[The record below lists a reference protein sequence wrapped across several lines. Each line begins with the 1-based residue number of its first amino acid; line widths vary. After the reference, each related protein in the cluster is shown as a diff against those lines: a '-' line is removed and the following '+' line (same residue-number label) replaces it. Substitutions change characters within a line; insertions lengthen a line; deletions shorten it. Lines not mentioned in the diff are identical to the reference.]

1 MKKLLFAG
9 VFILIVLFCL
19 SSCLDND
26 NDENSWYVDEV
37 AVVTEGD
44 SCYFV
49 GSGGDIYV
57 PQPKYTNKANM
68 KVGAIQFKISKESVK
83 GDDHTY
89 YINLLYNPVPLDA
102 TVNSASSRLKLDSV
116 KDNVVQLVKV
126 HSFINNRYLVLG
138 VNYNVQQKKHYQT
151 LCYAEDE
158 GFSHTSSTN
167 VPDTLKFILRHN
179 ANGEENTSI
188 TSYDFFLQAGKI
200 SGFYYA
206 YDIKDILD
214 AALKKNNN
222 KKMYIDVEYKYGQ
235 GANALGEK
243 CHVGFNYPLK

>member
-1 MKKLLFAG
+1 MRKLLFAG
-9 VFILIVLFCL
+9 GFIVIVLFCL

-37 AVVTEGD
+37 AFINEGD
-44 SCYFV
+44 SSYFV

-68 KVGAIQFKISKESVK
+68 KVGAIQFKILKERER
-83 GDDHTY
+83 GDNHTY
-89 YINLLYNPVPLDA
+89 YINLLNAPVALDA
-102 TVNSASSRLKLDSV
+102 TVNSASSLLKLDSV
-116 KDNVVQLVKV
+116 KDNVVRQVKV

-138 VNYNVQQKKHYQT
+138 INYNAQQQKHYQT
-151 LCYAEDE
+151 LCYAQEE
-158 GFSHTSSTN
+158 GFIHTSSIN

-188 TSYDFFLQAGKI
+188 TSYDLFLQIGRI

-214 AALKKNNN
+214 AALKRNNN
-222 KKMYIDVEYKYGQ
+222 KKVYIDVEYKYGIA
-235 GANALGEK
+235 ANALGEK